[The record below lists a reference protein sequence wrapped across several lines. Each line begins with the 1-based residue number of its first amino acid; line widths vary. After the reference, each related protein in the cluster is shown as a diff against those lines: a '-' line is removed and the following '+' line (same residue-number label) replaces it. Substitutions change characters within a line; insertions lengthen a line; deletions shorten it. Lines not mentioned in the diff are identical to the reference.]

1 MAGTPL
7 VMMGLQPGLWEWDG
21 TWGCSQGLW
30 PGDGTG
36 QGPLAVGMARD
47 TGVPPSKATAATR
60 QASAE
65 LQKSP
70 GPVRQEQR
78 VSAMGRYLRYL
89 PPAVPPPQELVF
101 ALSWCREAGNSLSH
115 AVRRGASASCSCGCL
130 ACSGS
135 NSRLCVPV
143 RRQGSVH
150 LYDLSNTRQA
160 VYCRMR

>member
-1 MAGTPL
+1 
-7 VMMGLQPGLWEWDG
+7 MGLQPGLWEWDG

-36 QGPLAVGMARD
+36 PGPLAVGMARD

-70 GPVRQEQR
+70 GPVHQEQR
-78 VSAMGRYLRYL
+78 VSAVGRYLRYL

-130 ACSGS
+130 ACSGRVTHS
-135 NSRLCVPV
+135 SVFLWEGRDLCTCTTCPTPGRLSIAEWDSEQ
-143 RRQGSVH
+143 R
-150 LYDLSNTRQA
+150 
-160 VYCRMR
+160 